1 MDLHVNGNTGFVTFT
16 HIPPPK
22 NTQVQQLF
30 FHQLK
35 HLLVLKYKHTQ
46 KLQFKTVDLIER
58 KCRRLFCGLH

>member
-1 MDLHVNGNTGFVTFT
+1 MDPHVNGNTGFVTFT

-46 KLQFKTVDLIER
+46 KLQFKTGFD
-58 KCRRLFCGLH
+58 